1 MIMHDKAMY
10 NNIMYEIKT
19 VKHTRK
25 RKMEKSNNKKK
36 QTEINK
42 KNQLRNAQGIRL
54 FTNA

>member
-1 MIMHDKAMY
+1 MHDKAMY